1 MLKTVMLATSVLAFG
16 ATGALAG
23 GMHNQKKAYYP
34 NQQMQPMNEQGQAI
48 MPPKNY
54 DGMRGSGSSY
64 IVDEYGRHYNE
75 RGDRIR

>member
-1 MLKTVMLATSVLAFG
+1 MLKTLILATSVLALG
-16 ATGALAG
+16 ATGAMAG
-23 GMHNQKKAYYP
+23 GKHKHQGGYYP
-34 NQQMQPMNEQGQAI
+34 QMNEQGQAI

-54 DGMRGSGSSY
+54 DSMRGNGTF